1 MKKSRPQIVTLVALL
16 QFIPAFLLPP
26 DILLANPLLTPL
38 KELLKIQFFRNWI
51 LNVSFPRVNFLYVV
65 GRVWE
70 NWIFGLCSGE
80 SLLLLA
86 PLALFAFMAWAMLK
100 LKRWALTLCIFVQG
114 MNVIVRFLI
123 LFPQAT
129 TEGSANWLFII
140 TSLLAIALS
149 STILYV
155 IDQPNVQVAFK
166 A

>member
-1 MKKSRPQIVTLVALL
+1 MEKSRPQIVTLVALL

-26 DILLANPLLTPL
+26 DLLFANPP
-38 KELLKIQFFRNWI
+38 
-51 LNVSFPRVNFLYVV
+51 
-65 GRVWE
+65 
-70 NWIFGLCSGE
+70 
-80 SLLLLA
+80 LLLA
-86 PLALFAFMAWAMLK
+86 PLALFAFMAWAMLT

-155 IDQPNVQVAFK
+155 IDRPNVQVAFK